1 MENERSEAHEDRV
14 VVGPPPPASGAPEDV
29 LPAVVR
35 TQSDGTQRYIC
46 YTDATPG
53 DSVVD
58 TRLSVDA
65 SVVLNRELWR

>member
-1 MENERSEAHEDRV
+1 MANERSEAHEDRV
-14 VVGPPPPASGAPEDV
+14 VVGPPPPASDGPDDV

-35 TQSDGTQRYIC
+35 NRTDESRRYIC
-46 YTDATPG
+46 YSDTDPG

-65 SVVLNRELWR
+65 AVVLDRELWR